1 MRLLPPYIR
10 HLGVQNLHA
19 LSQLR
24 CRSPEEF
31 RGPTS
36 PPKHRNP
43 CRGKRALVCQT
54 LPCTLLLWSVLSVDT
69 EPASRADV
77 TVLSVDKEHHE
88 QVSLCCQLT
97 QSQHHEQM
105 SLCCQLTQSQDHEQM
120 SLCCQLTQSHHHEQ
134 MSLCCQLIQSIT
146 SRCHCAVS

>member
-77 TVLSVDKEHHE
+77 TVLSFDTEHHE

-97 QSQHHEQM
+97 QSKHHEQM
-105 SLCCQLTQSQDHEQM
+105 SLCCQNQAGQVRAKDGKGRRENQVWYQHLSAVQHSHTFNRKLTLSCD
-120 SLCCQLTQSHHHEQ
+120 C
-134 MSLCCQLIQSIT
+134 
-146 SRCHCAVS
+146 